1 MAEVALVL
9 WLVYYVLTVGVR
21 VTLQLRR
28 TGRTGLV
35 GIRSRPGSL
44 GWIGELAEG
53 AGLALGVAAPAL
65 ALGDS
70 VEQLEALDK
79 AGFHAAGVAL
89 FVAGLAGIVASQHAM
104 GASWRIG
111 VDPEE
116 RTELVTSGPF
126 AAVRNPIF
134 TCIVVVQVGVLSMVP
149 NALAL
154 GAVVLTVLSV
164 ELQVRFV
171 EEPYLLRVHGDS
183 YAAYA
188 RRAGRFLPGL
198 GRLVTK

>member
-1 MAEVALVL
+1 
-9 WLVYYVLTVGVR
+9 VLTVGVR

-70 VEQLEALDK
+70 
-79 AGFHAAGVAL
+79 
-89 FVAGLAGIVASQHAM
+89 
-104 GASWRIG
+104 
-111 VDPEE
+111 
-116 RTELVTSGPF
+116 
-126 AAVRNPIF
+126 
-134 TCIVVVQVGVLSMVP
+134 
-149 NALAL
+149 
-154 GAVVLTVLSV
+154 
-164 ELQVRFV
+164 
-171 EEPYLLRVHGDS
+171 

-188 RRAGRFLPGL
+188 RRAGRFLPRL